1 MTNWLIKFKKF
12 LWLIIAIPLG
22 KLTSEIVFYLFPV
35 THVNSLQEA
44 SLSGALLRAII
55 PAFVVG
61 YCISKALKKD
71 QKTGF
76 KKSSNI
82 KIKAL
87 KQLKLSEADQ
97 NYQLTLFLK
106 ITIVLL
112 LAFIMFVILSKNNNP
127 NDLHLSATGNFQEK
141 ILKDPNYINAN
152 EATKE
157 AIREKYHIKLRTVR
171 LPDGKIVEDVP
182 NYLSDED
189 IINMYQKDYLNN

>member
-22 KLTSEIVFYLFPV
+22 KLTSEVVFYLFPV
-35 THVNSLQEA
+35 TYVNSLQEA

-76 KKSSNI
+76 KKYSNI

-112 LAFIMFVILSKNNNP
+112 LVFIMFVILSKNNNP

-157 AIREKYHIKLRTVR
+157 AIREKYHIKLRSVR
-171 LPDGKIVEDVP
+171 LPDGKIVGDVP

-189 IINMYQKDYLNN
+189 IINMYQKDYLNY